1 MHLSDN
7 TEGKG
12 QDLDKYFFPNEPV
25 YFTPDSYDVLLTFCG
40 NLGASDITVQTNQ
53 EVFVEIHGKLHR
65 VSRRKLTSQ
74 EVIDFCCYIY
84 GPNASALISSG
95 KDIDTH
101 HVIKDKDGENQLYR
115 FRVNITACLVAGYQ
129 GLQATL
135 RTIASRPPSL
145 ESMNVPE
152 DIKDILKLPQGIF
165 VVSGATGSGKSTLLA
180 SIIADFVQKEDSNLK
195 ILTYE
200 APIEYVYD
208 DIPAPSSIVAQT
220 EVPRY
225 LPSFAAGIRNALR
238 RKPGLILI
246 GEARDQETIEAV
258 INAALTGHPVYT
270 TVHSN
275 GVADTLRRM
284 LTIFPAEERDARLFD
299 LIETT
304 KLLIWQALVPKK
316 DGTRIPIREYL
327 ILSEEV
333 RDLLID
339 VSPDEMV
346 TKIRKLL
353 PKYGQTAF
361 TDAKNKYD
369 QGLID
374 FSVLK
379 RFKLLDKVEEKRDG
393 GGE

>member
-1 MHLSDN
+1 M
-7 TEGKG
+7 
-12 QDLDKYFFPNEPV
+12 
-25 YFTPDSYDVLLTFCG
+25 
-40 NLGASDITVQTNQ
+40 
-53 EVFVEIHGKLHR
+53 
-65 VSRRKLTSQ
+65 
-74 EVIDFCCYIY
+74 
-84 GPNASALISSG
+84 ISSG

-101 HVIKDKDGENQLYR
+101 HLIKDGVDKILYR
-115 FRVNITACLVAGYQ
+115 FRVNVTACLVGGYQ

-135 RTIASRPPSL
+135 RTIASAPPPL
-145 ESMNVPE
+145 ETMNLPE
-152 DIKDILKLPQGIF
+152 DMKEVLNLPQGIF
-165 VVSGATGSGKSTLLA
+165 VVSGATGSGKSTLLS
-180 SIIADFVQKEDSNLK
+180 SIIADFVKKEDSNLK

-208 DIPAPSSIVAQT
+208 DIPSPSSIVSQT
-220 EVPRY
+220 EIPRY

-284 LTIFPAEERDARLFD
+284 ITIFPAEERDARLYD

-304 KLLIWQALVPKK
+304 KLLVWQALVSKK
-316 DGTRIPIREYL
+316 DGTRTPIREYL

-333 RDLLID
+333 RDQLVD
-339 VSPDEMV
+339 VTPDEVV
-346 TKIRKLL
+346 TKIRELL

-361 TDAKNKYD
+361 DDAKRKYD
-369 QGLID
+369 DGIID
-374 FSVLK
+374 YSVLK
-379 RFKLLDKVEEKRDG
+379 RFKLLDDVEEGK
-393 GGE
+393 

>member
-1 MHLSDN
+1 MHS
-7 TEGKG
+7 
-12 QDLDKYFFPNEPV
+12 LDSTGDDKQGLEKYIFPNEPV
-25 YFTPDSYDVLLTFCG
+25 YFTPDVYDTLLTFCG
-40 NLGASDITVQTNQ
+40 DLGTSDISIQTNQ
-53 EVFVEIHGKLHR
+53 EVFAEIHGKLHR
-65 VSRRKLTSQ
+65 VTRRKLTSQ

-101 HVIKDKDGENQLYR
+101 HIIKDGDKQLYR
-115 FRVNITACLVAGYQ
+115 FRVNITACLVGGYQ

-145 ESMNVPE
+145 ESMDVPD
-152 DIKDILKLPQGIF
+152 DIRNILQLPQGIF

-208 DIPAPSSIVAQT
+208 DIPSPSCLVAQT

-284 LTIFPAEERDARLFD
+284 ITIFPAAERDARLYD

-304 KLLIWQALVPKK
+304 KLLIWQALVSKK
-316 DGTRIPIREYL
+316 DGTRVPIREYL

-333 RDLLID
+333 RDQLVD
-339 VSPDEMV
+339 VSPDEVV
-346 TKIRKLL
+346 TKIRELL

-361 TDAKNKYD
+361 IDAKNKYD
-369 QGLID
+369 QGIID

-379 RFKLLDKVEEKRDG
+379 RFKLLDEVKEGEE
-393 GGE
+393 